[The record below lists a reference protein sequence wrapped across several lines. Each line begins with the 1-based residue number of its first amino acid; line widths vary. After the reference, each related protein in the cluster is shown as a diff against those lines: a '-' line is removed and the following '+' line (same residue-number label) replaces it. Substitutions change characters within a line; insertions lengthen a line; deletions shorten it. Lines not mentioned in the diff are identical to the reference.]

1 MPLCCTPETNIIL
14 EIIYISLKQT
24 DTQTL
29 QWFQFTVSLRLLS
42 FKCAYGSRGQGQ
54 GGILGCEG
62 RSLWKCRFH
71 SSGSGGLKMLTL
83 PVLHDLTSLLWG
95 CYLLQRSTHSK
106 RASLKGLTSEQS
118 SGSRNCPGETVAKG
132 ERSRWREKPVPKPG
146 KGRGTWTRG
155 AGGGGED
162 AMQEVEGGCW
172 SGKGRGHV
180 GYLRV
185 RVPLLIA
192 SGSSKMFLL
201 TLSQENSR
209 QRACAS
215 SLFLAFF
222 FLRHQPPPLP
232 HHWSLQRPSPT

>member
-1 MPLCCTPETNIIL
+1 MDHGVRGRVEFWDVKGGVCENADSIL
-14 EIIYISLKQT
+14 RGLGAWKSA
-24 DTQTL
+24 
-29 QWFQFTVSLRLLS
+29 FLR
-42 FKCAYGSRGQGQ
+42 
-54 GGILGCEG
+54 
-62 RSLWKCRFH
+62 
-71 SSGSGGLKMLTL
+71 SSQLMLTL

-95 CYLLQRSTHSK
+95 CYVLQRSTHSK

-192 SGSSKMFLL
+192 SGLPKCFCSPFPKKTPGRGLV
-201 TLSQENSR
+201 
-209 QRACAS
+209 
-215 SLFLAFF
+215 
-222 FLRHQPPPLP
+222 PP
-232 HHWSLQRPSPT
+232 HCF